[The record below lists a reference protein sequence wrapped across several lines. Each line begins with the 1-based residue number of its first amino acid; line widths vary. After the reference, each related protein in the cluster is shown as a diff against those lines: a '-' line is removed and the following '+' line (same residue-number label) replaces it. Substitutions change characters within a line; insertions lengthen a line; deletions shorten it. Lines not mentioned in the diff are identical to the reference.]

1 VEHDFDKISDRGI
14 CLLFTVGGGGGGGRR
29 RRRRRRECVEL
40 QLPLL
45 HAEGI
50 FCLRLVLIVV
60 VLAPV
65 ELRFTIGTDAGSCVL

>member
-14 CLLFTVGGGGGGGRR
+14 CLLLTVGGGGRR
-29 RRRRRRECVEL
+29 RRSRRRRRECVEL
-40 QLPLL
+40 QLYLL

>member
-14 CLLFTVGGGGGGGRR
+14 CLLFTAAAGGGRR
-29 RRRRRRECVEL
+29 RRTECVEL
-40 QLPLL
+40 QSYLL

>member
-1 VEHDFDKISDRGI
+1 MEHDFDKISDRGI
-14 CLLFTVGGGGGGGRR
+14 CLLFTAAVGGGGRR
-29 RRRRRRECVEL
+29 RTECVEL
-40 QLPLL
+40 QLYLL

-65 ELRFTIGTDAGSCVL
+65 ELRFAIGTDAGSCVL

>member
-1 VEHDFDKISDRGI
+1 VELDFDKISDRGI
-14 CLLFTVGGGGGGGRR
+14 CLLFTAGRGGGRT
-29 RRRRRRECVEL
+29 ECVEL
-40 QLPLL
+40 QLYLL

-50 FCLRLVLIVV
+50 FWLRLVLIVV

>member
-14 CLLFTVGGGGGGGRR
+14 CLLFTGGGGSGRT
-29 RRRRRRECVEL
+29 ECVEL
-40 QLPLL
+40 QLYLL

-60 VLAPV
+60 LLAPV

>member
-1 VEHDFDKISDRGI
+1 VEHDFDKLSDRGI
-14 CLLFTVGGGGGGGRR
+14 CLLFTAAVGGGGGGGGGRR
-29 RRRRRRECVEL
+29 TECVEL
-40 QLPLL
+40 QLYLL

-50 FCLRLVLIVV
+50 FCLRLVFIVV

>member
-1 VEHDFDKISDRGI
+1 VEYDFDKISDRGI
-14 CLLFTVGGGGGGGRR
+14 CLLFTAGGGGGRR
-29 RRRRRRECVEL
+29 RRRTECVEL
-40 QLPLL
+40 QLYLL